1 MFLDTHFVIFCA
13 EALGVDCAQLLL
25 TLGLGRGRGAGTR
38 LLLPRASEG
47 RDRSLGTGPS
57 CWFWG
62 GKEKISHGDL
72 VLKYLLLLA
81 SSRFC
86 VWSRGEWLLGGGETP
101 SQPAAPAA
109 VPCRERSHR
118 VSSGA
123 SRKRPCCQAGV
134 TKPCQPAGCCQGGL
148 VASLLLE

>member
-86 VWSRGEWLLGGGETP
+86 VWSRGEWLLGGEKRPRSPLLLQPCHAGSDRTKAARGRAGKD
-101 SQPAAPAA
+101 PAA
-109 VPCRERSHR
+109 
-118 VSSGA
+118 
-123 SRKRPCCQAGV
+123 
-134 TKPCQPAGCCQGGL
+134 KP
-148 VASLLLE
+148 E